1 MKKIYLYILISVL
14 SCNLFS
20 QSLPSYVPTN
30 GLVGWW
36 PFNGNANDESG
47 NGNNGTVNGATLTTD
62 RFGNAGKA
70 YSFDGINDRIKISHN
85 SNFTNDTGSVSL
97 WFNSNQL
104 PTVIDNQD
112 CLFGKGWG
120 YPQIVLRNDGK
131 VYLSIANSTSSFSS
145 ISSNNFLPINQWFN
159 VVCIYKGAS
168 LNIYINAV
176 SSNSQTITPAPNFY
190 SYCNSDYFIGGFR
203 HLNNCMPN
211 DSVQFFNGKLD
222 DIGIWNRA
230 LTQAEI
236 TALYTSNGVGIQ
248 GQSLNQISIY
258 PNPAKTQITIT
269 SKSELTG
276 KSIKVYDALGKVVYE
291 NVIKPNQLTLNIA
304 AWANGIYTIAIPE
317 QGLTYK
323 FVKE

>member
-1 MKKIYLYILISVL
+1 MKKIYLYVLISVL

-47 NGNNGTVNGATLTTD
+47 NGNNGTVNGALLSNDRNGIVNRCYSFGQNKKIDLGTLATLSNNPLNMTYSFWFFLDSLPISNNYVYPILTKRHIDNYGFDWCTPRVDQEKKLKFFKDDDGYIGPECKSLTLTVENWYYFTCVKRKD
-62 RFGNAGKA
+62 SLFLYQNSVLIDSKFDSHILSGSPQNMIIGWHGAWNLYFKGK
-70 YSFDGINDRIKISHN
+70 I
-85 SNFTNDTGSVSL
+85 
-97 WFNSNQL
+97 
-104 PTVIDNQD
+104 
-112 CLFGKGWG
+112 
-120 YPQIVLRNDGK
+120 
-131 VYLSIANSTSSFSS
+131 
-145 ISSNNFLPINQWFN
+145 
-159 VVCIYKGAS
+159 
-168 LNIYINAV
+168 
-176 SSNSQTITPAPNFY
+176 
-190 SYCNSDYFIGGFR
+190 
-203 HLNNCMPN
+203 
-211 DSVQFFNGKLD
+211 D

-248 GQSLNQISIY
+248 DQSLNQISIY

-276 KSIKVYDALGKVVYE
+276 KAIKVYDALGKVVYE